1 MKAPDPSSSIPS
13 AAPLESSWLNDPLNY
28 AIKCFIA
35 FLQTVFEAAPQ
46 QAFHWSKDFK
56 ITELVITEENPINV
70 ESIERKPV
78 ISVIEGPVRFSGTSL
93 DEMVRMDATTGEEF
107 HTDLLPGTMSLNC
120 MSRVRQEARFLAWIS
135 ARTIWNLRKLFIRET
150 YFQEV
155 GRNITIGSVTPAGAL
170 VTGDTEGEWHSCTVS
185 CPFFM
190 QWSDTVV
197 PLTKDWSGS
206 PIQTLQKIEMQMRQA
221 TSGED
226 DGSGLAGGL
235 HTRMGAVPRMR
246 QDPRYWGTTTR
257 PPRIRGRLIPQQ
269 PQPEP
274 EPDPSEQSKPIHQ
287 GFKV

>member
-13 AAPLESSWLNDPLNY
+13 ADPLEMSWLNDPLNY
-28 AIKCFIA
+28 AIKCFCA
-35 FLQTVFEAAPQ
+35 FLQTIFEKAPQ
-46 QAFHWSKDFK
+46 RAFHWSSDFK
-56 ITELVITEENPINV
+56 ITELVITEESPVNV

-93 DEMVRMDATTGEEF
+93 DEMVKQDATTGEEF

-170 VTGDTEGEWHSCTVS
+170 VTGDTEGEWHACTVS
-185 CPFFM
+185 CPFFL
-190 QWSDTVV
+190 QWSDTIT
-197 PLTKDWSGS
+197 PLSKDWSGS
-206 PIQTLQKIEMQMRQA
+206 PIQTLQGIELRVRRA
-221 TSGED
+221 S
-226 DGSGLAGGL
+226 DGSLEGGAS
-235 HTRMGAVPRMR
+235 TRMHTVPKQRPE
-246 QDPRYWGTTTR
+246 PRYWGSALK
-257 PPRIRGRLIPQQ
+257 PPRRRGRLITQ

-274 EPDPSEQSKPIHQ
+274 EPAPSEQSEPIHQ
-287 GFKV
+287 GVKV

>member
-13 AAPLESSWLNDPLNY
+13 ADPLEMSWLNDPLNY

-35 FLQTVFEAAPQ
+35 FLQTIFEKAPQ
-46 QAFHWSKDFK
+46 RAFHWSSDFK
-56 ITELVITEENPINV
+56 ITEIVITEENPVNV

-78 ISVIEGPVRFSGTSL
+78 ISVVEGPVRFSGTSL
-93 DEMVRMDATTGEEF
+93 DEMVKQDATTGEEF

-170 VTGDTEGEWHSCTVS
+170 VTGDTEGEWHACTVS
-185 CPFFM
+185 CPFFL
-190 QWSDTVV
+190 QWSDTVT

-206 PIQTLQKIEMQMRQA
+206 PIQTLQKIEARIR
-221 TSGED
+221 T
-226 DGSGLAGGL
+226 DGGGIA
-235 HTRMGAVPRMR
+235 TRMAPLPRMR
-246 QDPRYWGTTTR
+246 EDPRYWGTRAR
-257 PPRIRGRLIPQQ
+257 PPRIRGRLIQQ
-269 PQPEP
+269 QQPEP
-274 EPDPSEQSKPIHQ
+274 EPDPSEKSEPIHQ